1 MYRFIIER
9 SDKIVHLRGQKYSLA
24 KKTKKIKNF
33 INAYL
38 SDTYE
43 NKHNK
48 EHLFHQ

>member
-24 KKTKKIKNF
+24 KKTKTTNF

-38 SDTYE
+38 SDAYE
-43 NKHNK
+43 NKHDK
-48 EHLFHQ
+48 EHLFHK

>member
-24 KKTKKIKNF
+24 KKTKTTNF
-33 INAYL
+33 TNTYL

-43 NKHNK
+43 NKHDK
-48 EHLFHQ
+48 EHLFHK

>member
-24 KKTKKIKNF
+24 KKTKNYKLYKHLF
-33 INAYL
+33 IRHIRK
-38 SDTYE
+38 
-43 NKHNK
+43 KHDK